1 MSYQN
6 PKTTKAARM
15 DAEGNHNEAI
25 ILLSKAAE
33 AGDMQARTQ
42 LGRRMLLGDRA
53 PRMPLDGARLI
64 LDAAQKDEPEAVSIM
79 AILQALGVFQEKNWG
94 HALRSLTHAAVLG
107 WVPARVQLLL
117 LATDKLIAEEPTLL
131 DNNAATYWQELGSKV
146 DVNSLLRTPGG
157 RILCDGPML
166 VSFEEFIPYH
176 WRDYLARSTV
186 PKLMPA
192 FNPNPGMM
200 RNPNA
205 ATSTYLIG
213 QYSMLEH
220 DLFHYL
226 LQERMSQACGVPLDQ
241 MESLSLLVYR
251 EGEEF
256 SEHVD
261 YFHPEQAD
269 VQQDIAEYGQRVLT
283 FLIYLNGDYEG
294 GEIEFPELGIKHKPK
309 AGEALYYVNAQ
320 QNGKVDPRTRHA
332 GLPPTKGQKWVLSQ
346 YFRSRS
352 VNYLM
357 QLPKA

>member
-1 MSYQN
+1 MNYQN
-6 PKTTKAARM
+6 PRTAKAARL

-25 ILLSKAAE
+25 IQLSKAAE

-64 LDAAQKDEPEAVSIM
+64 LDAAQSNEPEAVSIM
-79 AILQALGVFQEKNWG
+79 AILQALGVFQEKNWS

-107 WVPARVQLLL
+107 WKPARLQLLL
-117 LATDKLIAEEPTLL
+117 LATDTLIVGVPALL
-131 DNNAATYWQELGSKV
+131 DNNDAGYWQELGNKV
-146 DVNSLLRTPGG
+146 DINTWLRIPSG

-166 VSFEEFIPYH
+166 VSFEDFIPFH
-176 WRDYLARSTV
+176 WRDYLASSTV
-186 PKLMPA
+186 PKLVPA
-192 FNPNPGMM
+192 FNTNPGLM

-205 ATSTYLIG
+205 ATSSYLIG

-220 DLFHYL
+220 DFFHYL
-226 LQERMSQACGVPLDQ
+226 LQERMSQACGVPLNQ
-241 MESLSLLVYR
+241 MESLSILVYR

-294 GEIEFPELGIKHKPK
+294 GEIEFPELGIKHKPQ
-309 AGEALYYVNAQ
+309 AGEALYFVNAQ

-332 GLPPTKGQKWVLSQ
+332 GLPPAKGQKWVLSQ
-346 YFRSRS
+346 YFRSRP
-352 VNYLM
+352 VNFLM